1 MSRKNII
8 ILLVIAAIFAAIAFT
23 LFQKNP
29 GIERVVISE
38 DAGITGSYTYSGDPP
53 VPAFSKN
60 SQLYAVIFIK
70 NAKTDDMINIKW
82 INKKNDDEAIVQE
95 NQLTLKKEEGSG
107 KIAVSL
113 AKKDSTY
120 QEGSYIVKVN
130 YRDQEFISE
139 FEIKS

>member
-29 GIERVVISE
+29 GIERIVISE
-38 DAGITGSYTYSGDPP
+38 DAEITESYTYSDDLP
-53 VPAFSKN
+53 VPVFSKS

-70 NAKTDDMINIKW
+70 NAKTDDIINIKW
-82 INKKNDDEAIVQE
+82 INKKNGNEAIVQE
-95 NQLTLKKEEGSG
+95 NQVVLKKDEGSG

-120 QEGSYIVKVN
+120 QEGRYTIKVN